1 LFKEEEKML
10 PTDKTDKFVAFQEEM
25 LHRAI
30 KGAQIIMI
38 MDEELL

>member
-1 LFKEEEKML
+1 ML

-30 KGAQIIMI
+30 KGAQIIIMIIMI